1 MAKRKPI
8 EQTAAAAKPGTTS
21 ADLPHVES
29 PPLSP
34 AGAEPVSSPAE
45 PPAPLVET
53 APAPAAKPDF
63 KWRPRHKRAAFLA
76 ASVTLAAAVGAVIG
90 VVSSQGFAVAK
101 PPADV
106 AGLEQSKAVQQSL
119 VHLSKQVASLKVSLE
134 AAHKAAQNFAAKAAN
149 RLAAMDEITG
159 SITPLQA
166 VPPAP
171 EPQAAIP
178 LPAPRPAAQEI
189 AVAEPPAAMRPA
201 LVADWTIRSARDGMA
216 YVEGHGEIYQAV
228 LGAALPGLGPV
239 QTIKREDGRWMVV
252 TPRGIIVSARD
263 RRYFE

>member
-8 EQTAAAAKPGTTS
+8 EQTAAAAKPGTTN

-29 PPLSP
+29 PSLSP
-34 AGAEPVSSPAE
+34 AGPEPARSPAE

-63 KWRPRHKRAAFLA
+63 KWRPRHMRAALLA
-76 ASVTLAAAVGAVIG
+76 ASVTLAAALGAVIG
-90 VVSSQGFAVAK
+90 VASSQGFAVAK
-101 PPADV
+101 PPADG
-106 AGLEQSKAVQQSL
+106 AGLEESKAVQQSL
-119 VHLSKQVASLKVSLE
+119 VHLSTQVASLKVSLD
-134 AAHKAAQNFAAKAAN
+134 AAHKAARSFAAKAAD

-159 SITPLQA
+159 SIAPPQTMPRAPESQAA
-166 VPPAP
+166 VP
-171 EPQAAIP
+171 
-178 LPAPRPAAQEI
+178 LPPPRPAAQDV
-189 AVAEPPAAMRPA
+189 AVAEPATAMRPA

-239 QTIKREDGRWMVV
+239 QTIKHEDGRWMVV